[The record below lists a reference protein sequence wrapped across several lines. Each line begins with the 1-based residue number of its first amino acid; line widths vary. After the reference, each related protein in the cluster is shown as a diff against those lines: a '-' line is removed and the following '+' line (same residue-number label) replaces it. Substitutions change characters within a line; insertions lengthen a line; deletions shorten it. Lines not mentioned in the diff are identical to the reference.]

1 MCFILFSFFLLFR
14 YSEGLTIIHCSAVHV
29 ASELAAFYT
38 KATKSPDQSCSATYL
53 ISGEYKFPFSCDAD
67 GTNTG
72 SKRKKKENGWSL
84 DLDMDSDSSPYD
96 FTQSQSQSQSRLK
109 PQESVNVEG
118 REKGNGDIIAQT
130 RLTVV
135 GEAGLQGM
143 FAFRHLFSSV
153 A

>member
-109 PQESVNVEG
+109 PQESVNIEG
-118 REKGNGDIIAQT
+118 RKKGNGDIIAQI

>member
-1 MCFILFSFFLLFR
+1 
-14 YSEGLTIIHCSAVHV
+14 
-29 ASELAAFYT
+29 
-38 KATKSPDQSCSATYL
+38 
-53 ISGEYKFPFSCDAD
+53 
-67 GTNTG
+67 
-72 SKRKKKENGWSL
+72 
-84 DLDMDSDSSPYD
+84 MDSDSSPYD

-109 PQESVNVEG
+109 PQESVNIEG
-118 REKGNGDIIAQT
+118 REKGNGDIIAQI